1 MWWRYLSVFLTAL
14 TLGAVAYLTSRFYRF
29 SWTRTLSGGRKWL
42 RLLLSA
48 ALAGLLLGLLWL
60 LFGTFNA
67 VMMALHLVV
76 FWLVCD
82 LGNLVVAKLRKA
94 TPRRYYAG
102 CLALGG
108 TVLYLTMGWFLAH
121 NVWQATYRLNTAK
134 DVGHLRVALVADAH
148 VGTTFDGAGFGRWME
163 KVEGERPDVVVVA
176 GDFVDDDTSRADME
190 AACKALGDLETPLG
204 VYYVFGN
211 HDKGYYGD
219 AYRGYGGD
227 DLVAA
232 LEENGVRVLADEA
245 VLLDDRFYLIGRKDR
260 SEEQRGSG
268 RMTMAQLTQGLD
280 PAKYQ
285 IVLDHQPQDF
295 DAQAQSGV
303 DLVLSGHTHGGWF
316 FPMTILNRYT
326 SADNLIYGHE
336 TRDGTDFIVTS
347 GISDWAMQFKTGCRS
362 EYVIVDITTQT

>member
-1 MWWRYLSVFLTAL
+1 MWWRYLSMFLSVL
-14 TLGAVAYLTSRFYRF
+14 TLGAMAYLTSRFYRF
-29 SWTRTLSGGRKWL
+29 SWTRTLSVGRKWL

-48 ALAGLLLGLLWL
+48 VLAGLLLGLLWL
-60 LFGTFNA
+60 LFGAFNA

-94 TPRRYYAG
+94 KPRRYYAG
-102 CLALGG
+102 YLALGG
-108 TVLYLTMGWFLAH
+108 AVLYLAVGWFLAH
-121 NVWQATYRLNTAK
+121 NVWAESYTLTTAK
-134 DVGHLRVALVADAH
+134 DVGRLRVALVADAH
-148 VGTTFDGAGFGRWME
+148 VGTTFDGGGFGRWME
-163 KVEGERPDVVVVA
+163 KLQTDQPDVVAVV
-176 GDFVDDDTSRADME
+176 GDFVDDDTSLADME
-190 AACKALGDLETPLG
+190 AACEALGRLDVPYG

-211 HDKGYYGD
+211 HDKGYYGE

-227 DLVAA
+227 DLVAQ
-232 LEENGVRVLADEA
+232 LEANGVTVLADEA

-268 RMTMAQLTQGLD
+268 RQTMDQLTRGLD
-280 PAKYQ
+280 PDKYQ

-295 DAQAQSGV
+295 AAQAQSGV

-326 SADNLIYGHE
+326 SADDLIYGHE

-347 GISDWAMQFKTGCRS
+347 GISDWAMQFKTGCKS
-362 EYVIVDITTQT
+362 EYVIVDIEAQN